1 MKRYFTLLLLLL
13 ALAGHANEEVIA
25 QAGQHYMNQEFEQ
38 AIQLYEQV
46 LASGK
51 ESAQVYYN
59 LGNAYFKTGD
69 MPKALLNY
77 ERAKLLAPGNED
89 IDFNIRI
96 ARQNIVDNIEPLP
109 QAFFVRWW
117 NGIVN
122 QASADRWATVS
133 IVLFF
138 VALVLLA
145 IFFFSQFSMV
155 KRITFW
161 FSVATFAG
169 AILTF
174 SFASQQKKVL
184 NQRTQA
190 IVFAPRVTVKSSPAS
205 TGTDLFLIHE
215 GLKVEITDSL
225 STWKEIRIPDGNK
238 GWLPDSTL
246 VRI

>member
-1 MKRYFTLLLLLL
+1 MKRYITLLLLLF
-13 ALAGHANEEVIA
+13 ALTGRANDEVIA
-25 QAGQHYMNQEFEQ
+25 QANQHYMNQEFEQ
-38 AIQLYEQV
+38 AIELYGQV

-59 LGNAYFKTGD
+59 LGNAYFKTGN
-69 MPKALLNY
+69 MAQAMLNY

-117 NGIVN
+117 NGLVN
-122 QASADRWATVS
+122 KASADRWATVS
-133 IVLFF
+133 IVFF
-138 VALVLLA
+138 LVALVLLA

-161 FSVATFAG
+161 FSVVTFAG
-169 AILTF
+169 TILTF
-174 SFASQQKKVL
+174 SFASQQKKAL